1 MKTDC
6 LLINNTI
13 SAYTQTIDNYLLNN
27 KIYYNNGYIL
37 DLSNDNLINIIIYK
51 KGGSFNMLQKERRV
65 KAGREDLYE
74 VTMRYKEQLEE
85 KIRKQ
90 FEQELKEI
98 DDILNTITEEVEV
111 EDVVE
116 EVVETET
123 TEQTEIVGE

>member
-111 EDVVE
+111 EVPD
-116 EVVETET
+116 ETET
-123 TEQTEIVGE
+123 TNMQVEENTEVVQ